1 MLPSKKI
8 EDFASGCLDAL
19 LAKYDESSKA
29 KMHQGPLM
37 PSLPSMNL
45 PNSYFGKLRISP
57 TLRNGQAS
65 TLSLA
70 CPFLCAGSCEHNLH
84 TSTELCQTDIEIIS
98 IMVYSKSHKEVLP

>member
-37 PSLPSMNL
+37 PSLPSMFAN
-45 PNSYFGKLRISP
+45 YFVISSACSESIKKIFNALLANGK
-57 TLRNGQAS
+57 
-65 TLSLA
+65 
-70 CPFLCAGSCEHNLH
+70 
-84 TSTELCQTDIEIIS
+84 
-98 IMVYSKSHKEVLP
+98 K

>member
-57 TLRNGQAS
+57 IQETDRQDAERMPVRFAAQEKYAACQS
-65 TLSLA
+65 T
-70 CPFLCAGSCEHNLH
+70 N
-84 TSTELCQTDIEIIS
+84 
-98 IMVYSKSHKEVLP
+98 